1 MTTISIDIAGVVGE
15 IRDIISSIKE
25 NRVAQKEKRKTAQLL
40 VYRALSLHPALESM
54 KPPTGMLA
62 DVDWYH
68 ELRKPSFVAGIFR
81 KLGQNEHFKTTALLG
96 ETGTRARIMML
107 LLWIIGHRLSED
119 EVGRLLSHTL
129 GDAFRV
135 TNSLSVTLAT
145 ELMQLDSVK
154 PVLVS
159 LRKMIKTKLPLPPD
173 RNPFVGEDYNPADE
187 DKVLPHAELWG
198 YELPEEMRYEYD
210 VRRNPSL
217 LLQPLQGS
225 VIIPQT
231 KLTLLLIRWASS
243 NFGLG
248 KKIYSAEELDS
259 TAFWNA
265 DPPESDEEMLAM
277 EWSSDED
284 DDDYAFEVHDGMAA
298 PIYEVVFDGP
308 LEGWIHERFCAVYP
322 VHGWAHNSFARILL
336 FNAFCS
342 TQSFPEERDIVSAIH
357 IADRLCQKYPLEV
370 ILYMQPFV
378 VARSLL
384 LWKEN
389 FEHKPWVTNFSEWTR
404 RQRGM
409 ALIFSDPVKWDMEQ
423 NVMDVELKI
432 FREVRQFLFDPL
444 RSCQHVGDILS
455 LPLLSEPQRPSEGEL
470 LSLDFSGCICGECA
484 SIYSSFSPSLQ
495 TFHQHYYFVTE
506 SRPDG
511 CTAWVDAWEPI
522 LEEAEDWFGEL
533 TSRVESQF
541 MLYPILDAQRAG
553 PAVLEVCRRMG
564 IDVGADI
571 SDADLLR
578 FLVALTTIG
587 DDRPDSTTTRLPATT
602 SVSLPVH
609 RGDSGLG
616 YVVKRPWA
624 DDREEYL
631 DDLEESPV
639 DHVLFVTGGW
649 LYDLVGIDGVTLLHS
664 REDVSIS
671 YHTLF
676 PGKFSAVCMPSFRPD
691 FPGWVPQL
699 HDEEELQTVDP
710 IRVNDDGD
718 QGHMSIFLSNLK
730 SDGFP
735 LLSVLDKGSTTPRG
749 AVAVFIQ
756 VRVAG
761 RVVETAYRPVVR
773 CGRACEHREQ
783 WGRMTHCARTS
794 YEVLERVLPPSDDE
808 LSTSA
813 DSNILE
819 SEISAAGQEAYIL
832 RKRMQVIS
840 DRLVKLSE
848 AGALLERN
856 RACIIRCGARDGP
869 IDPIIVLA
877 ASLKKK
883 IYVIHRSECWDCAV
897 SMMQEFDCTVGLAED
912 VKVVKCC
919 RDCLIS
925 R

>member
-1 MTTISIDIAGVVGE
+1 MASISIDIAAVVGE
-15 IRDIISSIKE
+15 IREIVSSIQE

-40 VYRALSLHPALESM
+40 VYRALSLHPALDNM

-68 ELRKPSFVAGIFR
+68 ELRKPTFVAGIFR

-135 TNSLSVTLAT
+135 TNDLSVTLAT

-154 PVLVS
+154 PVMMS

-173 RNPFVGEDYNPADE
+173 RNPFLGADYNPADE
-187 DKVLPHAELWG
+187 DKALPRAELWG
-198 YELPEEMRYEYD
+198 YELPEELRYEYD

-217 LLQPLQGS
+217 LLRPLPGS

-248 KKIYSAEELDS
+248 KKVYSAEEIDP

-265 DPPESDEEMLAM
+265 DPPEDEDEEMLPM
-277 EWSSDED
+277 DWSSDEED
-284 DDDYAFEVHDGMAA
+284 DSYAFEINDGMAD
-298 PIYEVVFDGP
+298 PIYEVRFDGP
-308 LEGWIHERFCAVYP
+308 LEDWIHDRFCAAYP
-322 VHGWAHNSFARILL
+322 VHGWAHNSFARVLL

-342 TQSFPEERDIVSAIH
+342 AQSFPEERDIHSAIH
-357 IADRLCQKYPLEV
+357 VADRLHQKYPLEV

-378 VARSLL
+378 VAQSLL

-389 FEHKPWVTNFSEWTR
+389 FERQPWVTNFSEWTR
-404 RQRGM
+404 RQRGL

-423 NVMDVELKI
+423 NVMDVELKV
-432 FREVRQFLFDPL
+432 FREVREFLFDPL

-455 LPLLSEPQRPSEGEL
+455 LPLLCEQQRPSEEEL
-470 LSLDFSGCICGECA
+470 PSLDFSGCTCGECT
-484 SIYSSFSPSLQ
+484 SIYSSFSLSLQ
-495 TFHQHYYFVTE
+495 TFHQHYYFVAE

-511 CTAWVDAWEPI
+511 CTAWVDAWEPA
-522 LEEAEDWFGEL
+522 LQEAEDWFGEL
-533 TSRVESQF
+533 TSRIESQF
-541 MLYPILDAQRAG
+541 MLYPILDEQRAG

-564 IDVGADI
+564 INVGADI

-578 FLVALTTIG
+578 FLVALATIG
-587 DDRPDSTTTRLPATT
+587 DHRPDSTTTRLSMTT
-602 SVSLPVH
+602 SVSLPVPP
-609 RGDSGLG
+609 GDSGLG
-616 YVVKRPWA
+616 YVVGRPWA
-624 DDREEYL
+624 DDREEYR
-631 DDLEESPV
+631 DEGSPV

-649 LYDLVGIDGVTLLHS
+649 LYDLVGVDGITLLHS

-671 YHTLF
+671 HRTLF
-676 PGKFSAVCMPSFRPD
+676 PGKFSAICMPSFRPD
-691 FPGWVPQL
+691 FPGWLPQR
-699 HDEEELQTVDP
+699 HDEEEPQIFDALRDYG
-710 IRVNDDGD
+710 DGD
-718 QGHMSIFLSNLK
+718 QGHTCIFLSNFK

-735 LLSVLDKGSTTPRG
+735 LLSVLDKGSTAPRG
-749 AVAVFIQ
+749 AVAAFIQ
-756 VRVAG
+756 VRVGG
-761 RVVETAYRPVVR
+761 RIIETAYRPVVK
-773 CGRACEHREQ
+773 CGSPCEHRER
-783 WGRMTHCARTS
+783 WERMTHCALTS
-794 YEVLERVLPPSDDE
+794 YEILERVLPPSNDE

-813 DSNILE
+813 NADIFELE
-819 SEISAAGQEAYIL
+819 RSAAGQEAYVL
-832 RKRMQVIS
+832 RRRMQVIS
-840 DRLVKLSE
+840 DRLVKLAE
-848 AGALLERN
+848 AGAPLERN
-856 RACIIRCGARDGP
+856 RACIVRCGARDGP
-869 IDPIIVLA
+869 IDPVVVLA

-883 IYVIHRSECWDCAV
+883 VYVIHRSECWDCAV
-897 SMMQEFDCTVGLAED
+897 SRMQEFECTVGLAED
-912 VKVVKCC
+912 IKDVACC
-919 RDCLIS
+919 RDCLIP